1 VHSNA
6 LIANGGFRPILLAGI
21 ESQLRSC
28 SLQDLQCG
36 NAQPKGREPP
46 NPRFV
51 VSATEKQHYVLSPLS
66 DPLEAL
72 WPQLA
77 DLAAY
82 GCSSSTGIAEK
93 LPEYGDMQILKL
105 GKEAVPRLTMEPT
118 GAPLRYN
125 LGLLE

>member
-21 ESQLRSC
+21 ESQLRSF

-51 VSATEKQHYVLSPLS
+51 ASGTEKQHYVLSPLS

-72 WPQLA
+72 CPQLA
-77 DLAAY
+77 DLAAS
-82 GCSSSTGIAEK
+82 GCSSSTGVAEK
-93 LPEYGDMQILKL
+93 LPEQGDMQTLKL

-118 GAPLRYN
+118 GAPLRFN